1 MLVKIVC
8 EFTLKLDRHS
18 NKYPWKVA
26 RILPTLCYLVKYYL
40 FNDILIKIMI
50 VQTINNDHYLNGISL
65 ASEIGDNILNLMS
78 SFNAAYIT
86 RYQIYTYH
94 GIT

>member
-1 MLVKIVC
+1 
-8 EFTLKLDRHS
+8 
-18 NKYPWKVA
+18 
-26 RILPTLCYLVKYYL
+26 
-40 FNDILIKIMI
+40 MI
-50 VQTINNDHYLNGISL
+50 VQTINNNHDLNGISL